1 MLQSVEANKVEE
13 DLGAGEKER
22 EKWLDFGSERA
33 IVTATV
39 ISKLSHSLRER
50 ESCESFPFFVNEE
63 ERGLRVFLRI
73 FFPIIIRR

>member
-50 ESCESFPFFVNEE
+50 E
-63 ERGLRVFLRI
+63 L
-73 FFPIIIRR
+73 

>member
-39 ISKLSHSLRER
+39 ISKLSHCIREKR
-50 ESCESFPFFVNEE
+50 AVRAFLFFVN
-63 ERGLRVFLRI
+63 
-73 FFPIIIRR
+73 